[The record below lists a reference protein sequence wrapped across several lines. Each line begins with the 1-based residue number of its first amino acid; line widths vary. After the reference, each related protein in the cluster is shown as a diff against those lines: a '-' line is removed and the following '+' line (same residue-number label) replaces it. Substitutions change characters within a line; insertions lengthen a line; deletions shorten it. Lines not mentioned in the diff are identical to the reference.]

1 MVCTTMFMC
10 YYYPGIILISSM
22 YVAALVT
29 FNSEIN
35 SKDCRLGWQATVR
48 TVIKGGAL
56 IPQTAVNIFVLP
68 VRGCNMI
75 NFKWGE
81 HYLVAG
87 SLETAG
93 GFGVFVHDVYVSQ
106 RGQVIWDSMQ
116 YAPVLEEIK
125 NACG

>member
-1 MVCTTMFMC
+1 M
-10 YYYPGIILISSM
+10 
-22 YVAALVT
+22 T
-29 FNSEIN
+29 FDSEID
-35 SKDCRLGWQATVR
+35 SKDCKLGWKATVR

-56 IPQTAVNIFVLP
+56 IPQTAVNIYVLP

-75 NFKWGE
+75 NFKLGE

-93 GFGVFVHDVYVSQ
+93 GFGVFVHDVHVSQ
-106 RGQVIWDSMQ
+106 RGHVIWDSMQ